1 MQKIGMVV
9 RDDNGGLG
17 NLTLEAW
24 RHLRPDVTLVVQ
36 SRPCRGEPHPAI
48 FEEAWTKVVYAGN
61 PVESA
66 TWQTLSEMA
75 DVWWSAETWYND
87 LAESILKSAGCKSIL
102 YAMPELFAG
111 SQADEVW
118 NPTPYLSERSRLG
131 DVVPWPTSPPSSWN
145 VRTKVRRILHI
156 SGGAQYDRNG
166 TQIFLDALRHVTNPC
181 AVTLHQP
188 DEKYRV
194 NPIVF
199 SDLPSHITIKQSC
212 EYERS
217 LSSLYKWC
225 DLVVL
230 PRKYAGLCLPA
241 YEAFGHGALVM
252 MPDVDPQVHWPI
264 VGFEAKRSR
273 PRLMKGG
280 KIPMWDINPRTLAAR
295 IDHLL
300 EAEVHPVVR
309 ASERGRAWAKL
320 NSWEN
325 RKGEWLWRLQN

>member
-1 MQKIGMVV
+1 MVV

-24 RHLRPDVTLVVQ
+24 KHLRPDVTLVVQ

-61 PVESA
+61 PVQSF
-66 TWQTLSEMA
+66 TWEALSEMA
-75 DVWWSAETWYND
+75 DVWWTAETWYND
-87 LAESILKSAGCKSIL
+87 SAEQILKQAGCKTVL

-118 NPTPYLSERSRLG
+118 NPTPYLVERTRLD
-131 DVVPWPTSPPSSWN
+131 DVVPWPTSPPPSWG
-145 VRTKVRRILHI
+145 VRTKVQRILHI

-166 TQIFLDALRHVTNPC
+166 TETFLQALKLINNPC
-181 AVTLHQP
+181 EVVLHQP
-188 DEKYRV
+188 DETNRV
-194 NPIVF
+194 
-199 SDLPSHITIKQSC
+199 SLQQLSKLPSFVSVQQNA
-212 EYERS
+212 EYAPS

-225 DLVVL
+225 DLLVL

-241 YEAFGHGALVM
+241 FEAFGHGALVM

-264 VGFEAKRSR
+264 VGFEAKRTR
-273 PRLMKGG
+273 PKLMKGG
-280 KIPMWDINPRTLAAR
+280 KIPMWDINPATLALKT
-295 IDHLL
+295 DQLL

-309 ASERGRAWAKL
+309 ASERGRAWAES
-320 NSWEN
+320 NSWAN